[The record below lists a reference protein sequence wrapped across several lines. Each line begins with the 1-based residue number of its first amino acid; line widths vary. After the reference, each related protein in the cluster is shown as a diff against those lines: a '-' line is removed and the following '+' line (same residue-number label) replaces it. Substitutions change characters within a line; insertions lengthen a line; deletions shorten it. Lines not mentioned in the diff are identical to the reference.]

1 MADVSTPPHVLV
13 MNDTQEIID
22 LLREL
27 LEEEGYRV
35 STSLYVLDL
44 DKIKTLA
51 PDVIVLDVM
60 FEGHDNGWKFLT
72 LSRLDPEVCV
82 IPLLLCTAAVQTVKP
97 MEEHLASVGV
107 GVVLKPFD
115 LNHLLWAINQAL
127 SGQEV
132 TLDGSSDGSSDDWE
146 ATVELRP
153 APGTARPLI
162 LDRDPRAQ

>member
-1 MADVSTPPHVLV
+1 MDSPLSRPHVLV

-22 LLREL
+22 LLQEL

-44 DKIKTLA
+44 QKVKTLA

-72 LSRLDPEVCV
+72 LSRLDPEVGS
-82 IPLLLCTAAVQTVKP
+82 IPLLLCTAAVQTVRP

-107 GVVLKPFD
+107 RVVLKPFD
-115 LNHLLWAINQAL
+115 LNHLLWAINQ
-127 SGQEV
+127 SISEREV
-132 TLDGSSDGSSDDWE
+132 TLDDSPDGRE
-146 ATVELRP
+146 ATVSRRVDGQP
-153 APGTARPLI
+153 S
-162 LDRDPRAQ
+162 

>member
-35 STSLYVLDL
+35 STSLYVLNL
-44 DKIKTLA
+44 DKVKTLA
-51 PDVIVLDVM
+51 PDVIVLDLM

-72 LSRLDPEVCV
+72 LARLDPEVAA

-107 GVVLKPFD
+107 SVVLKPFD

-127 SGQEV
+127 SAREAA
-132 TLDGSSDGSSDDWE
+132 LNLSSDGSSDGWE
-146 ATVELRP
+146 AAV
-153 APGTARPLI
+153 
-162 LDRDPRAQ
+162 DRLADGRTS

>member
-1 MADVSTPPHVLV
+1 MDNISTPPHVLV

-27 LEEEGYRV
+27 LEEEGFRV

-44 DKIKTLA
+44 QKIKTLA
-51 PDVIVLDVM
+51 PEVIVLDVM
-60 FEGHDNGWKFLT
+60 FEGHDKGWQFLT
-72 LSRLDPEVCV
+72 LSRLDPEVCA

-115 LNHLLWAINQAL
+115 LNHLMWAIDQAL
-127 SGQEV
+127 SGREV
-132 TLDGSSDGSSDDWE
+132 SSDAASDGSLDGRE
-146 ATVELRP
+146 AI
-153 APGTARPLI
+153 G
-162 LDRDPRAQ
+162 DRLADGRTS

>member
-1 MADVSTPPHVLV
+1 MDISMPPHILV
-13 MNDTQEIID
+13 MNDTQEILD

-27 LEEEGYRV
+27 LEEEGFRV

-44 DKIKTLA
+44 QKIKTLA

-60 FEGHDNGWKFLT
+60 FEGHDKGWQLLT
-72 LSRLDPEVCV
+72 LSRRDPEVCA

-127 SGQEV
+127 SVREAA
-132 TLDGSSDGSSDDWE
+132 LNLSADGSSDGRE
-146 ATVELRP
+146 ATVNRLADGR
-153 APGTARPLI
+153 TS
-162 LDRDPRAQ
+162 

>member
-1 MADVSTPPHVLV
+1 MDDGSMLPHVLV
-13 MNDTQEIID
+13 MNDTQEILD

-44 DKIKTLA
+44 TKIKTLA

-60 FEGHDNGWKFLT
+60 FEGHDQGWKFLT
-72 LSRLDPEVCV
+72 LSRLDPEVCT
-82 IPLLLCTAAVQTVKP
+82 IPLLLCTAAVQTVKR
-97 MEEHLASVGV
+97 MQEHLASVDV
-107 GVVLKPFD
+107 SVVLKPFD

-127 SGQEV
+127 SGREV
-132 TLDGSSDGSSDDWE
+132 AVDGSSDRLADGWE
-146 ATVELRP
+146 TNVELRP
-153 APGTARPLI
+153 ALGTARPSI